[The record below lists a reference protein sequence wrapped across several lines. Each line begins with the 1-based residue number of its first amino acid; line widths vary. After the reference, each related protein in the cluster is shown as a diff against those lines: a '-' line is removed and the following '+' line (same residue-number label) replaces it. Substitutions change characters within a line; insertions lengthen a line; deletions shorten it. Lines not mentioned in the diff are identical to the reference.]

1 MMRRH
6 QSRGKAKRS
15 FRSGARTHGRN
26 FAMAMRGG
34 YRI

>member
-1 MMRRH
+1 MMRRM
-6 QSRGKAKRS
+6 QSRRVARRDFKR
-15 FRSGARTHGRN
+15 GARVHGRN